1 MIQTSK
7 SSLGENHQS
16 LLLTKNIPNHYCIP
30 NNSASMET
38 KTLLGVVN
46 VFSISEAWRSKA
58 KHAIHLELDLFGV
71 NSQILLVSL
80 PHQFT
85 QWVMGLG
92 KK

>member
-1 MIQTSK
+1 
-7 SSLGENHQS
+7 
-16 LLLTKNIPNHYCIP
+16 
-30 NNSASMET
+30 MET

-92 KK
+92 KSERFLVSNWGIYIYTTKNPNENPYPSAY